1 MLTKKELEELRP
13 WVNNQVAALLGFPE
27 SAVVNTAL
35 DCIGKSL
42 NRQATT
48 EHLFSFLESA
58 APSFVESLY
67 KKVLEI
73 KSAKLASGGSSLSG
87 LGHKKRNIEDV
98 FGEGADDANSEPE
111 VKKSKR
117 ATRFEAENGGADGGG
132 GNEDTSNGNMQSQI
146 EAMLATTRKQ
156 IEERRK
162 QTQALLQTPPIAPI
176 MATPSLLPLPAH
188 QQVAVS
194 EAIDKARKAA
204 ELKARIQAQLQSRLS
219 TMSNLTGSLGT
230 AAQPLPPAKPTP
242 LILDAEGRTVDSSGR
257 AIQLSMR
264 QPTLK
269 ANIRA
274 QQRQSFKQ
282 ITSEKPK
289 EEQTAQSVY
298 FDPRVTSLGN
308 QRSKKAFTFNEPG
321 KYVRLGQTLRAK
333 AQLEKLQDEIMSAA
347 RKTGISSATKLA
359 LIAPGMELRED
370 DIPPVEWWD
379 ADILPNRSY
388 TDFDRQVD
396 VKLKYKSIT
405 ALVEHPISFLPPGE
419 PRVAPFMPVIL
430 TKQRREERKEE
441 SERREERKEE
451 RVRGEREREERKEGS
466 ERREGKRREE
476 KRENERSCASKE
488 GVKWRKRNKEKIRF
502 GLIDKPEPKVRISNL
517 MRVLGTEAI
526 QDPTKVEAHVRAQ
539 MAERQRKHEEANA
552 ARKLTPAESRAK
564 KLKKVKEDVSC
575 GVHVTV
581 YRVRD
586 LSNPKTKF
594 KVDMNA
600 QQYHLTGCVLLYK
613 DVNLVILEGG
623 PKALRKFKRLMLN
636 RIKWNPDNKKEDSD
650 SETERQKKRNCC
662 DVVWEGMNQT
672 RCFYDWKMK
681 HCPTESLAREHLKK
695 FGVEHYWDL
704 ALSKV
709 IVEQEGEED

>member
-430 TKQRREERKEE
+430 TKQERKKLRKQRRREVEKE
-441 SERREERKEE
+441 KQ
-451 RVRGEREREERKEGS
+451 
-466 ERREGKRREE
+466 
-476 KRENERSCASKE
+476 
-488 GVKWRKRNKEKIRF
+488 EKIRF